1 MSDGS
6 KALPE
11 HGTTE
16 LRAEPVT
23 LSESNVE
30 APFKETEPEN
40 ETAEVGNRGESENA
54 SKIEDSESPVL
65 PEVGE
70 RELRAL
76 VSNEVSASNQEA
88 LQDMASTGE
97 GNQTAQDLNEPP
109 RVTNGDDAIEC
120 SSDQEADTSYS
131 QKEVNDVVVID
142 HKEKVTMG
150 TTARQELGE
159 VREDD
164 KRNGVE
170 LVSDTPVNDDS
181 VPDTSIPQNDSVVST
196 GLESPT
202 FPLYE
207 SLSSGDEFRM
217 LEKSSNYLRS
227 DSYETDTPET
237 PGEIGVSK
245 ESEEEKH
252 DEDFHAPLFADT
264 WSSRALPTAHAIESL
279 AISENYVF
287 CMDARGAVYYSDPNS
302 ASCHGWEQV
311 DWKATQMCVD
321 GSGDLIGYVGKDS
334 NAYVR
339 ANVGVQYPVG
349 NKSFQIMEDV
359 STLITCSVCTW
370 AITTNGGLR
379 RADTC
384 TLLELK
390 GDLKKHAKIW
400 RHEDSPTSFC
410 QIACYNDVLWART
423 VDESL
428 FVYAGIYLH
437 VFMYITENKK
447 IGPQRVLKSA
457 FDSIIYLFFVL
468 FYLSRTFWWKKGV
481 MEKR

>member
-1 MSDGS
+1 MSDGT

-16 LRAEPVT
+16 LRTEPVT

-30 APFKETEPEN
+30 APFRETEPEN
-40 ETAEVGNRGESENA
+40 KTAEVGNRGESENA
-54 SKIEDSESPVL
+54 SKIQESPVL

-70 RELRAL
+70 RELHAM
-76 VSNEVSASNQEA
+76 VSNKVSASNQEV
-88 LQDMASTGE
+88 LQDLALTDE
-97 GNQTAQDLNEPP
+97 GNKTA
-109 RVTNGDDAIEC
+109 RVTNGDDAVES
-120 SSDQEADTSYS
+120 SSDQEAYS

-142 HKEKVTMG
+142 YKEKVTME

-164 KRNGVE
+164 KRDDAE
-170 LVSDTPVNDDS
+170 LVSDTSVNDDS
-181 VPDTSIPQNDSVVST
+181 APDASIPQNDSVVSP

-202 FPLYE
+202 FPLYD

-217 LEKSSNYLRS
+217 LEKRSNYLRS
-227 DSYETDTPET
+227 DSYETSDTSET
-237 PGEIGVSK
+237 PGEIGVGK

-264 WSSRALPTAHAIESL
+264 WSSRALPTAHAVESL

-287 CMDARGAVYYSDPNS
+287 CVDARGVVYYSDPNS

-311 DWKATQMCVD
+311 DWEATQMCVD
-321 GSGDLIGYVGKDS
+321 GSGDLIGYIGKDS

-339 ANVGVQYPVG
+339 ANVGIQYPVG

-359 STLITCSVCTW
+359 STLVTCSVCTW
-370 AITTNGGLR
+370 TMTTNGGLR
-379 RADTC
+379 RADTS
-384 TLLELK
+384 TLLELR
-390 GDLKKHAKIW
+390 GDLKHAKIW
-400 RHEDSPTSFC
+400 RHEDSPTNVC

-428 FVYAGIYLH
+428 LIYAGIYLFTPIH
-437 VFMYITENKK
+437 VYYRKQEN
-447 IGPQRVLKSA
+447 RSA
-457 FDSIIYLFFVL
+457 KRTQICFLIHYFFFVL
-468 FYLSRTFWWKKGV
+468 FYFSRSFWWKKGV
-481 MEKR
+481 METR